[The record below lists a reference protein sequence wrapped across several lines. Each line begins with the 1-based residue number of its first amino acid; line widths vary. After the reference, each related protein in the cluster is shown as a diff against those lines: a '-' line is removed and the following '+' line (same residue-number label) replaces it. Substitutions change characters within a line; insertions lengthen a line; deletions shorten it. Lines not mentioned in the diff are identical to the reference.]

1 MKFFFLII
9 VLFKFCVSNA
19 YADKGYLGDFNEFLA
34 KNIDRL
40 AEYGVEGVESCQCL
54 QSRKKT

>member
-1 MKFFFLII
+1 MKNFLII
-9 VLFKFCVSNA
+9 FLSIFCVCNA

-40 AEYGVEGVESCQCL
+40 AEYGVEGVESV
-54 QSRKKT
+54 SMFAK